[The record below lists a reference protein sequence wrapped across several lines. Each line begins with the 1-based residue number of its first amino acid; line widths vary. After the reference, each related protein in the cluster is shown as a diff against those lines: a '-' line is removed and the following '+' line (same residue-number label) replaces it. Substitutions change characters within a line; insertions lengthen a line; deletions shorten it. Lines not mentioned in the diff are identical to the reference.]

1 MGTDCIG
8 SCKAN
13 YHMIMTTMATIMNTA
28 LLQTIS
34 QLHFG
39 GLFFWR
45 RNQEY
50 LEKIADVFQFTQ
62 YRY

>member
-1 MGTDCIG
+1 
-8 SCKAN
+8 
-13 YHMIMTTMATIMNTA
+13 MIMTTMATIMNTA